1 MPRII
6 VTADPAQL
14 PRDVPVLLDEE
25 VRAVHLS
32 TGHAA
37 AQLLQRIAW
46 AVGDADG
53 PERAGRAT
61 ARRAGARHGSD
72 APTACA
78 AAEPRTQRF
87 GSATRTGR
95 LPDCSLATG
104 VAAAENPSRRCR
116 AARRLCSGS
125 HPIARIRSYHALSSQ
140 HRHGEAGPVRA
151 RMIPSPAQTEGGR
164 ESCDRPRWWGLP
176 CLSCSF

>member
-1 MPRII
+1 MPSPDHPGCAPSPPIRIGHPLPKEIAMPRII

-53 PERAGRAT
+53 PERAGPRHRA
-61 ARRAGARHGSD
+61 
-72 APTACA
+72 
-78 AAEPRTQRF
+78 
-87 GSATRTGR
+87 
-95 LPDCSLATG
+95 
-104 VAAAENPSRRCR
+104 
-116 AARRLCSGS
+116 
-125 HPIARIRSYHALSSQ
+125 
-140 HRHGEAGPVRA
+140 
-151 RMIPSPAQTEGGR
+151 
-164 ESCDRPRWWGLP
+164 
-176 CLSCSF
+176 